1 MVNSETVLVLN
12 LKRNKMKRT
21 VLIIVGVLSLLF
33 LFVNC
38 NNETEEEVKGGI
50 EFQPLTFDAA
60 IAKGKASHKIVF
72 IDAYAT
78 WCGPCKQLSKKTF
91 VDKKVAELFNA
102 KFVNV
107 KMDVDQAEGKK
118 FAEKFE
124 INSIPTLLFFDENGK
139 LLKQVKG
146 FHTPNE
152 LIQEANSVLGK

>member
-1 MVNSETVLVLN
+1 
-12 LKRNKMKRT
+12 MKRT
-21 VLIIVGVLSLLF
+21 VLIVAGIMSLLF

-50 EFQPLTFDAA
+50 AFQALTFDAA

-107 KMDVDQAEGKK
+107 KMDADQAEGKK
-118 FAEKFE
+118 FAEKYLVDCKSKYQYTKKIYE
-124 INSIPTLLFFDENGK
+124 LFKTIHKGK
-139 LLKQVKG
+139 AKQRYIECWNLLKLK
-146 FHTPNE
+146 TE
-152 LIQEANSVLGK
+152 